1 MRDLRPTS
9 RTPAARIKNGID
21 TRQRVISV
29 VIVDDDDDFRAALS
43 EVLESYGLDVVGKVP
58 DGKQALRFVKALTPD
73 VVLMDLA
80 MPGLSGVETT
90 RRLVAAVPDTA
101 VLILAMSSDET
112 EVIDAMIA
120 GACGY
125 VVKGT
130 PPASLVAD
138 IRAAA
143 EGECVMS
150 ASVAAKAFGSFVERR
165 NAQAAPDASSLLSKR
180 ELEVLTLIA
189 NGKQNTDIAKALVIS
204 PYTVRNHISSVLR
217 KLQLENRTQAAGYAA
232 RHRLV

>member
-1 MRDLRPTS
+1 MKSSGYARP
-9 RTPAARIKNGID
+9 R
-21 TRQRVISV
+21 SV
-29 VIVDDDDDFRAALS
+29 SVLVVDDDDRFRAGLT
-43 EVLESYGLDVVGKVP
+43 EVLEAHGVRVAGEAP
-58 DGKQALRFVKALTPD
+58 NGKQALRLVESAAPD
-73 VVLMDLA
+73 VVLMDLV

-90 RRLVAAVPDTA
+90 RRLVEADPDVR

-112 EVIDAMIA
+112 EVVEAMIA

-143 EGECVMS
+143 EGDCVMS
-150 ASVAAKAFGSFVERR
+150 ASVAAKVFGSFVTR
-165 NAQAAPDASSLLSKR
+165 QDGQPAPAASSLLSKR
-180 ELEVLTLIA
+180 ELEILTLIA
-189 NGKQNTDIAKALVIS
+189 NGKQNIDIAKALVIS
-204 PYTVRNHISSVLR
+204 PYTVRNHISSLLR

>member
-1 MRDLRPTS
+1 MRPTS
-9 RTPAARIKNGID
+9 QTSTARTKNGVD
-21 TRQRVISV
+21 GGQRAISV
-29 VIVDDDDDFRAALS
+29 VIVDDDDHFRAALS
-43 EVLESYGLDVVGKVP
+43 EVLESSGLDVVGEAP
-58 DGKQALRFVKALTPD
+58 DGKQALRLVKALTPD

-80 MPGLSGVETT
+80 MPGISGVEAT
-90 RRLVAAVPDTA
+90 RRLVAAVPKTA

-112 EVIDAMIA
+112 EVIDAMFA

-150 ASVAAKAFGSFVERR
+150 ASVAAKVFGSFVERR
-165 NAQAAPDASSLLSKR
+165 HAQAVPDVSSLLSKR
-180 ELEVLTLIA
+180 ELEILTLIA
-189 NGKQNTDIAKALVIS
+189 NGKPNTDIAKALVIS

>member
-1 MRDLRPTS
+1 MKSSGYARP
-9 RTPAARIKNGID
+9 R
-21 TRQRVISV
+21 SV
-29 VIVDDDDDFRAALS
+29 SVLVVDDDDRFRAGLT
-43 EVLESYGLDVVGKVP
+43 EVLEAHGVRVAGEAP
-58 DGKQALRFVKALTPD
+58 NGKQALRLVESAAPD
-73 VVLMDLA
+73 VVLMDLV

-90 RRLVAAVPDTA
+90 RRLVEADPDVR

-112 EVIDAMIA
+112 EVVEAMIA

-143 EGECVMS
+143 EGDCVMS
-150 ASVAAKAFGSFVERR
+150 ASVAAKVFGSFVTRR
-165 NAQAAPDASSLLSKR
+165 DGQPAPAASSLLSKR
-180 ELEVLTLIA
+180 ELEILTLIA
-189 NGKQNTDIAKALVIS
+189 NGKQNIDIAKALVIS
-204 PYTVRNHISSVLR
+204 PYTVRNHISSLLR

>member
-1 MRDLRPTS
+1 MTRGDDG
-9 RTPAARIKNGID
+9 ARG
-21 TRQRVISV
+21 TISL
-29 VIVDDDDDFRAALS
+29 VIVDDDGPFRAALS
-43 EVLESYGLDVVGKVP
+43 ELLGSHGLHVAGTAS
-58 DGKQALRFVKALTPD
+58 DGEQALRVVETVAPD
-73 VVLMDLA
+73 LVLMDLV

-90 RRLVAAVPDTA
+90 RRLAAAVPDTA

-112 EVIDAMIA
+112 EVIEAMIA

-130 PPASLVAD
+130 PPASLIAD

-150 ASVAAKAFGSFVERR
+150 ASVAAKVFASFVERSSV
-165 NAQAAPDASSLLSKR
+165 QASGDASKLLSKR
-180 ELEVLTLIA
+180 ELEILTLIA
-189 NGKQNTDIAKALVIS
+189 NGRQNSDIAKALVIS

-217 KLQLENRTQAAGYAA
+217 KLQLENRTQAARYAA
-232 RHRLV
+232 RHGIV